1 MLFVT
6 TQPESLAAAA
16 ARLQQIGSALAGEH
30 AATAPPMTGV
40 VPAASDV
47 VSMLTAAHFAR
58 HAQAFQSLSAQA
70 AEIHD
75 NFVATLTASAG
86 SYAATEAA
94 NAAAA
99 R

>member
-1 MLFVT
+1 MFVIA
-6 TQPESLAAAA
+6 QPESLAVAAV
-16 ARLQQIGSALAGEH
+16 RLQQIGSALASER

-47 VSMLTAAHFAR
+47 VSMLTAAQFVR
-58 HAQAFQSLSAQA
+58 HAQMFQAFSAQA
-70 AEIHD
+70 AELHEK
-75 NFVATLTASAG
+75 FVTTLAASAG

-94 NAAAA
+94 NAAAT